1 MLNVYFACL
10 PPVLPSGL
18 KVGLVFYPEILF
30 NEKSG
35 RCVKIPS
42 PFMSTKNVAC
52 PCQAH
57 QCCQLTAKYGLVS

>member
-42 PFMSTKNVAC
+42 PSCRLRMLPAPAKPTSVAN
-52 PCQAH
+52 
-57 QCCQLTAKYGLVS
+57 